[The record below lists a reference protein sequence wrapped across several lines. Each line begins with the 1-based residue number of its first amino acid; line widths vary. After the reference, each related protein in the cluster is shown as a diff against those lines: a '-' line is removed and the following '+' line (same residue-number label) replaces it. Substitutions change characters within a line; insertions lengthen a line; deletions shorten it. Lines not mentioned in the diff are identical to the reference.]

1 MQASE
6 AVVVTFGATLQ
17 QIQKFD
23 EEAGTITTNVWLVA
37 KSSYRCF
44 HHHFQ
49 FRLSYEWN
57 DPRLAW
63 NESHA
68 NGIRD
73 VRLNIKV
80 DNCLLQQVEN
90 KTIKVFEHKG
100 HLASRH

>member
-80 DNCLLQQVEN
+80 DDCL
-90 KTIKVFEHKG
+90 FFA
-100 HLASRH
+100 AS